1 MMRFRLVL
9 LLSSWLAMLAAGIFG
24 VSTAQAASCQFVL
37 GFATLESMI
46 PQQVGQCLENEQ
58 HNPANGDGLQHTTG
72 GLLVWRKADNHTAF
86 TNGSVTWVNGPHGL
100 QERLNGQHFA
110 WEGAGS
116 GAGPTL
122 VTPDPVQ
129 LLQDYYR
136 LIDRRAYSDAYAL
149 WSNPPSPYLQ
159 FVAGYATTATVEAA
173 FGTPEG
179 NSAAGHLGVDIP
191 TVLVAHQTDGSIQ
204 SYAGCYLVV
213 RLNPALAPAGA
224 PTPPWMLQ
232 QAAIH
237 ALPGVTSLSDPA
249 AQAALTGPCP
259 GHTSTT

>member
-1 MMRFRLVL
+1 
-9 LLSSWLAMLAAGIFG
+9 MLAAGIFG